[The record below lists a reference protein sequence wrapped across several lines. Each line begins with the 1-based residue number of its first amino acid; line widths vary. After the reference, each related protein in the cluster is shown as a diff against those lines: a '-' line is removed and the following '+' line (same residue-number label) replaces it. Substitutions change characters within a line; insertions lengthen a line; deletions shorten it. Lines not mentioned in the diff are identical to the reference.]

1 MEKKKKN
8 SHSSREKD
16 QITHKGKKIR
26 LALDLSNIKKKSIS
40 VTVFSANQGFYILT
54 KLFFRYLGCGKTVLN
69 IQVLI
74 ENYTHDSF
82 QMNP

>member
-40 VTVFSANQGFYILT
+40 VTVFLVQT
-54 KLFFRYLGCGKTVLN
+54 KDF
-69 IQVLI
+69 I
-74 ENYTHDSF
+74 S
-82 QMNP
+82 